1 MDLNEM
7 RNRLSAM
14 QSKQSGKGGGEK
26 KSVFWKPS
34 VGKQI
39 VRVVPSKY
47 NKKNPFTEM
56 YFHYGIGKNT
66 MVSPINFGEKDPIV
80 EFAKQLR
87 TTSDKENWR
96 LAKKLDPKMRIF
108 VPVLVRGEE
117 SEGVKLWQFGKELYM
132 DFLNLAD
139 NEDVGDFTDVMN
151 GRDITLTTVGPEVT
165 GTNYNKTTIM
175 PKVKETLL
183 AEDKA
188 TIEALL
194 DNQPNPMEVFKK
206 YSYDEMKQA
215 LQEWLTPE
223 DEYEEGAIIDDE
235 KEEEV
240 IEKPSK
246 AYSIKTPVK
255 EQASKAD
262 KFDALFEEDDDLPF

>member
-240 IEKPSK
+240 VEKPSK